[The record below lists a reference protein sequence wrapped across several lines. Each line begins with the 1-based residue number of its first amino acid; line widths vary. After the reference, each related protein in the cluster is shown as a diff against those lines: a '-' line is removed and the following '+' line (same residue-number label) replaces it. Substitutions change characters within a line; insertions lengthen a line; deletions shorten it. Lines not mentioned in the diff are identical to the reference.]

1 LREAFEKIIDGI
13 ARLQVVEEA
22 PRWHHAGRHPD
33 RRAAFTREL
42 VACYVLGMKTDTVEI
57 PTPVLSS
64 VETLDE
70 LQDWLTA
77 QNPKLIAELRA
88 ARREDRAGKF
98 KPWKPRHLPCHTG
111 YRIQHRS
118 EVYRRF

>member
-1 LREAFEKIIDGI
+1 
-13 ARLQVVEEA
+13 
-22 PRWHHAGRHPD
+22 
-33 RRAAFTREL
+33 
-42 VACYVLGMKTDTVEI
+42 MKPETVEI

-77 QNPKLIAELRA
+77 QNPKIIAELRA

-98 KPWKPRHLPCHTG
+98 KTLRVEASRKIDEGWEEAKAGQLRTPEKVRQSLAVRKEVWKQAHN
-111 YRIQHRS
+111 S
-118 EVYRRF
+118 

>member
-1 LREAFEKIIDGI
+1 
-13 ARLQVVEEA
+13 
-22 PRWHHAGRHPD
+22 
-33 RRAAFTREL
+33 
-42 VACYVLGMKTDTVEI
+42 MKTDTVEI

-77 QNPKLIAELRA
+77 QNPKIIAELRA

-98 KPWKPRHLPCHTG
+98 KPWKPR
-111 YRIQHRS
+111 IS
-118 EVYRRF
+118 IF